1 MKAIDLF
8 CGVGGLSLGLKL
20 SGIDIIV
27 GMDNWTQALSVYRLN
42 HLHDAL
48 DIDLSDVDTT
58 VNATANYEIDL
69 IAGGPPCQDFSHA
82 GKRVEG
88 KRANL
93 TLAYAEIVTK
103 ILPKWFIMEN
113 VDRSQNSDA
122 YSEAR
127 GVFRNADYGLTEVV
141 LDASYCGVP
150 QKRKRFFCIG
160 KRNESDG
167 FLLEL
172 INAKLSKSPMTIR
185 QYLGTDFGLSHYY
198 RHPRNY
204 CRRAVFSI
212 DEPSPTIRGVNR
224 PIPKGYPGHANDE
237 VPVENVR
244 PLTTLERARL
254 QTFPENYAWNGN
266 KTEMEQFIGN
276 AVPVN
281 LARFVGECVMIYEGN
296 QVIGINSNSINLN
309 QRIKECSS

>member
-20 SGIDIIV
+20 SGIEV
-27 GMDNWTQALSVYRLN
+27 LAGMDNWARALSVYRMN
-42 HLHDAL
+42 HAHDAIVGDLL
-48 DIDLSDVDTT
+48 DTEAAIKTI
-58 VNATANYEIDL
+58 ANYPVDM

-88 KRANL
+88 GRANL
-93 TLAYAEIVTK
+93 TLAYAEIVSK
-103 ILPKWFIMEN
+103 ILPKWFVMEN
-113 VDRSQNSDA
+113 VDRSLNSVTYA
-122 YSEAR
+122 EAR
-127 GVFRNADYGLTEVV
+127 EIFRSAGYGLTETV

-160 KRNESDG
+160 KHNEQDG
-167 FLLEL
+167 FLLKP
-172 INAKLSKSPMTIR
+172 IQAKLAKAPMTIR
-185 QYLGTDFGLSHYY
+185 QYLGNDLGLSHYY

-224 PIPKGYPGHANDE
+224 PVPKGYPGHANDK
-237 VPVENVR
+237 VPVDNVR

-254 QTFPENYAWNGN
+254 QTFPKDYIWVGS
-266 KTEMEQFIGN
+266 KTEIEQFVGN

-281 LARFVGECVMIYEGN
+281 LARFVGDCVMSYEIGTNPIINLGN
-296 QVIGINSNSINLN
+296 QVSKVG
-309 QRIKECSS
+309 

>member
-20 SGIDIIV
+20 SGIEV
-27 GMDNWTQALSVYRLN
+27 LAGMDNWAQALNVYRMN
-42 HLHDAL
+42 HAHGTIAC
-48 DIDLSDVDTT
+48 DLSDTEAAIKAIATYPVDM
-58 VNATANYEIDL
+58 

-88 KRANL
+88 GRANL
-93 TLAYAEIVTK
+93 TLAFSEIVAK
-103 ILPKWFIMEN
+103 VLPTWFVMEN
-113 VDRSQNSDA
+113 VDRSLNSA
-122 YSEAR
+122 TYAEAR
-127 GVFRNADYGLTEVV
+127 EIFRAAGYGLTETI

-160 KRNESDG
+160 KRNEQDG
-167 FLLEL
+167 FLLET
-172 INAKLSKSPMTIR
+172 IQAKFAKSPMTIR
-185 QYLGTDFGLSHYY
+185 QYLGNDLGLSHYY

-224 PIPKGYPGHANDE
+224 PVPKGYPGHANDE
-237 VPVENVR
+237 VSVENVR

-254 QTFPENYAWNGN
+254 QTFPKDYVWMGS
-266 KTEMEQFIGN
+266 KTETEQFVGN

-281 LARFVGECVMIYEGN
+281 LARFVGECVMSYE
-296 QVIGINSNSINLN
+296 IGSNLN
-309 QRIKECSS
+309 FNLSSQVSTRGWAE